1 MTNRNTV
8 VALSA
13 ALALAILG
21 NASIA
26 QAGDQGEERGG
37 FVIPGSMD
45 GVNPVYHPEWFGKK
59 RDADRALDTFAYAP
73 VPGHKHKSR

>member
-26 QAGDQGEERGG
+26 HAGDQGEERGG
-37 FVIPGSMD
+37 FVIPGSTD

-59 RDADRALDTFAYAP
+59 RNADRAGDAFGYAP